1 VQLTEKRTPSPYTP
15 SILVVDD
22 DADTRV
28 SFRRSLEEVGYFV
41 SEATNGRE
49 AWKAVVDRF
58 FDLVVLDISMPEE
71 DGIELICSIRA
82 ELPHV
87 KVLAVSEF
95 LGGAF
100 LRAVK
105 NLGANA
111 CLHKPVE
118 DEVFLPEV
126 CKVLAAHA

>member
-1 VQLTEKRTPSPYTP
+1 MTEKKTPIPYVP

-22 DADTRV
+22 DPDARC
-28 SFRRSLEEVGYFV
+28 SFRRSLEEAGYLV
-41 SEATNGRE
+41 VEAANGRA

-71 DGIELICSIRA
+71 DGIELICSIRS

-100 LRAVK
+100 LPAVK

-126 CKVLAAHA
+126 CKVLATHF

>member
-1 VQLTEKRTPSPYTP
+1 
-15 SILVVDD
+15 VDD
-22 DADTRV
+22 DPDTRCT
-28 SFRRSLEEVGYFV
+28 FRRTLEQVGYFV
-41 SEATNGRE
+41 SEAENGRE

-58 FDLVVLDISMPEE
+58 YDLVVLDLSMPEE

-100 LRAVK
+100 LPAVK
-105 NLGANA
+105 RLGATS
-111 CLHKPVE
+111 CLHKPVTE
-118 DEVFLPEV
+118 DVLLPEV
-126 CKVLAAHA
+126 CKVLAAHS

>member
-1 VQLTEKRTPSPYTP
+1 LTEKKTPSPYTP
-15 SILVVDD
+15 SILVADD
-22 DADTRV
+22 DPHARC
-28 SFRRSLEEVGYFV
+28 SFRRTLEEAGYLV
-41 SEATNGRE
+41 VEAENGRE

-71 DGIELICSIRA
+71 DGIELMCSIRA

-100 LRAVK
+100 LPAVK

-111 CLHKPVE
+111 CLHKPVD
-118 DEVFLPEV
+118 DEVLLPEV
-126 CKVLAAHA
+126 CRVLAAHA

>member
-1 VQLTEKRTPSPYTP
+1 MTEKKTPSPYTP

-22 DADTRV
+22 DPNARC
-28 SFRRSLEEVGYFV
+28 SFRRTLEEAGYLV
-41 SEATNGRE
+41 VEAENGRE

-58 FDLVVLDISMPEE
+58 FDLVVLDISMPEQ
-71 DGIELICSIRA
+71 DGIEVICSIRA

-100 LRAVK
+100 LPAVK
-105 NLGANA
+105 NLGAA
-111 CLHKPVE
+111 SCLHKPIE

-126 CKVLAAHA
+126 CRVLAAHV

>member
-1 VQLTEKRTPSPYTP
+1 MP

-22 DADTRV
+22 DPDARC
-28 SFRRSLEEVGYFV
+28 SFRRTLEEAGYLV
-41 SEATNGRE
+41 VEAANGRE

-58 FDLVVLDISMPEE
+58 FDLVVLDISMPEQ
-71 DGIELICSIRA
+71 DGIEVICSIRA

-100 LRAVK
+100 LQAVK
-105 NLGANA
+105 HLGATA

-126 CKVLAAHA
+126 CKVLAVHG

>member
-1 VQLTEKRTPSPYTP
+1 MP

-22 DADTRV
+22 DAETRV
-28 SFRRSLEEVGYFV
+28 SFRRTLEDVGYLV
-41 SEATNGRE
+41 SEAANGRD
-49 AWKAVVDRF
+49 AWKFVVDRF
-58 FDLVVLDISMPEE
+58 FDLIVLDISMPEE
-71 DGIELICSIRA
+71 DGIELIRSIRA

-100 LRAVK
+100 LPALK

-126 CKVLAAHA
+126 CKVLAVHG

>member
-1 VQLTEKRTPSPYTP
+1 MIPTH
-15 SILVVDD
+15 
-22 DADTRV
+22 AV
-28 SFRRSLEEVGYFV
+28 SFRRTLEEAGYLV
-41 SEATNGRE
+41 VEAANGRE

-100 LRAVK
+100 LAAVK
-105 NLGANA
+105 HLGATA

-118 DEVFLPEV
+118 DEVLLPEV
-126 CKVLAAHA
+126 CRVLAAHA